1 MNFETIEKVKKKII
15 KEVPNLMKTDL
26 VEIIMF
32 GSCARGDYNSDSDI
46 DIALLTRCNRAE
58 VKKYDDSLDDLAT
71 EIAMDNF
78 SVVNFICLPEA
89 EFNKNKSWYALFE
102 NISKEGVKLYG

>member
-32 GSCARGDYNSDSDI
+32 GSFARGDYNSDSDI

-78 SVVNFICLPEA
+78 SVVNFICLPEV
-89 EFNKNKSWYALFE
+89 EFNNNKTWYALFE